1 MPDTPDSPA
10 FCTRLSVE
18 ETGGLAAL
26 QFRHPPGSFN
36 LTPASRIAMRTI
48 GEQQHLLAGQGL
60 DWGSGS
66 GCLAIAA
73 AKIAA
78 VEKVIGL
85 DISSHNVAVAHQ
97 NGLLNGVAD
106 KVVFLLADSY
116 RPLAAADRAQLAAL
130 LGRTNFIVAN
140 PPSSEGDDGFG
151 YRRIVLAGARDFL
164 RRGGLLFLNVSY
176 QYGRQ
181 RVTNLAREIP
191 GFIYDGLLAS
201 TDWVPFDLQRPDLR
215 HCLALYVAEEERGGL
230 QYKFRLPD
238 SALYPGA
245 PVAADARLAL
255 AHNQATG
262 LSPLTRWQIHLFRYV
277 AEDAVADRPG
287 FA

>member
-26 QFRHPPGSFN
+26 QFRHPPRSFN

-48 GEQQHLLAGQGL
+48 GEQQHLLAGRGL

-73 AKIAA
+73 ARIPT
-78 VEKVIGL
+78 VDQVIGL
-85 DISSHNVAVAHQ
+85 DISPQ
-97 NGLLNGVAD
+97 NIMAARQNAALNGVGE
-106 KVVFLLADSY
+106 KVTFLLADSY
-116 RPLAAADRAQLAAL
+116 QPLADSDWRLLAAYS
-130 LGRTNFIVAN
+130 GRIDFILAN

-181 RVTNLAREIP
+181 RVTNLVRQIP
-191 GFIYDGLLAS
+191 GFSYDGLLAS

-215 HCLALYVAEEERGGL
+215 HCLALYVAEEDRGGL
-230 QYKFRLPD
+230 QYEFRLHPG
-238 SALYPGA
+238 SATVAGA
-245 PVAADARLAL
+245 RQAW
-255 AHNQATG
+255 AHFQATG
-262 LSPLTRWQIHLFRYV
+262 LSPLTRWQTHLFRYV
-277 AEDAVADRPG
+277 GEDAVADTPG
-287 FA
+287 PA

>member
-1 MPDTPDSPA
+1 MPDTPDSQD
-10 FCTRLSVE
+10 FRTRLSVE
-18 ETGGLAAL
+18 ETGGLASL
-26 QFRHPPGSFN
+26 QFRHPPGSFS

-48 GEQQHLLAGQGL
+48 GEQQHLLTGWGL

-73 AKIAA
+73 AKIPT
-78 VEKVIGL
+78 VDQVIGL
-85 DISSHNVAVAHQ
+85 DISSHNVMAARQ
-97 NGLLNGVAD
+97 NALLNGVAD
-106 KVVFLLADSY
+106 KVAFLLSDSY

-181 RVTNLAREIP
+181 RVTNLVREIP
-191 GFIYDGLLAS
+191 GFSYDGLLAS

-215 HCLALYVAEEERGGL
+215 HCLASYAAEEERGGL
-230 QYKFRLPD
+230 QYAFR
-238 SALYPGA
+238 LYPGSA
-245 PVAADARLAL
+245 AVADARQAW
-255 AHNQATG
+255 AHFLATG
-262 LSPLTRWQIHLFRYV
+262 LSPLTRWQTHLFRYV
-277 AEDAVADRPG
+277 GEDVVADTPG

>member
-1 MPDTPDSPA
+1 MPDTPASPA
-10 FCTRLSVE
+10 FCTRLSAE

-48 GEQQHLLAGQGL
+48 GEQQHLLAGRGL

-73 AKIAA
+73 AKIPT
-78 VEKVIGL
+78 VNRVIGL
-85 DISSHNVAVAHQ
+85 DISPQNIMVARQ
-97 NGLLNGVAD
+97 NAALNGVGE
-106 KVVFLLADSY
+106 KVTFLLADSY
-116 RPLAAADRAQLAAL
+116 RPLADSDWRQLAAYG
-130 LGRTNFIVAN
+130 GRIDFILAN

-151 YRRIVLAGARDFL
+151 YRRIVLAGAPDFL

-181 RVTNLAREIP
+181 RVTNLARGIP
-191 GFIYDGLLAS
+191 GFSYDGLLAS

-230 QYKFRLPD
+230 QYEFRLHPG
-238 SALYPGA
+238 SAT
-245 PVAADARLAL
+245 AADARQAW
-255 AHNQATG
+255 AHFQATG
-262 LSPLTRWQIHLFRYV
+262 LSPLTRWQTHLFRYV
-277 AEDAVADRPG
+277 GEDTVADTPG
-287 FA
+287 PA